1 MTEVTIINPSYST
14 TRTVTRQ
21 QPVIEK
27 QAEDKFKAVLFL
39 PKGEDRQGEGGLRT
53 QGYFKTSLE
62 GKPLITVVTVAFNGD
77 KFLEETILSVIN
89 QSYDNIEYIIID
101 GGSTDGTLDIIK
113 KYQHAID
120 YWVSERDVG
129 IYDAMN
135 KGIIVSHGE
144 FIGFVNAD
152 DFIYPNTLKI
162 LGQAAIEKQFDYT
175 VGPVDL
181 IDIAGQLKEQV
192 LVLDD
197 FINKNR
203 FLLDIATHHQSF
215 YINQRLLKQIGLFNL
230 NYRLRADFDMVIRAC
245 LNSQSYFEFKE
256 SIAAFREGGV
266 SGSYG
271 TFLENFNLLKTY
283 KVSLVKRIMLIS
295 LSLLKVFVIKN
306 FPKALVDWL
315 RKKFSSGRFVKAR
328 K

>member
-1 MTEVTIINPSYST
+1 MS
-14 TRTVTRQ
+14 
-21 QPVIEK
+21 EK
-27 QAEDKFKAVLFL
+27 
-39 PKGEDRQGEGGLRT
+39 
-53 QGYFKTSLE
+53 
-62 GKPLITVVTVAFNGD
+62 
-77 KFLEETILSVIN
+77 
-89 QSYDNIEYIIID
+89 
-101 GGSTDGTLDIIK
+101 
-113 KYQHAID
+113 
-120 YWVSERDVG
+120 DVG

-135 KGIIVSHGE
+135 KAIIVSHGE

-175 VGPVDL
+175 IGPVDL
-181 IDIAGQLKEQV
+181 IDFAGQLKEQI

-197 FINKNR
+197 FIEKKR
-203 FLLDIATHHQSF
+203 FLLDMATQHQSF

-230 NYRLRADFDMVIRAC
+230 SYRLRADFDMVIRAC

-256 SIAAFREGGV
+256 SVGGFREGGA

-283 KVSLVKRIMLIS
+283 KVSLAKRITLTS
-295 LSLLKVFVIKN
+295 LSLLKIFVIKN
-306 FPKALVDWL
+306 FPKVLVDWL
-315 RKKFSSGRFVKAR
+315 RKKFSSGRFVKAY

>member
-1 MTEVTIINPSYST
+1 MREITRINPTYST
-14 TRTVTRQ
+14 TRTLSLQ
-21 QPVIEK
+21 KPVIK
-27 QAEDKFKAVLFL
+27 KRVEDKFETFL
-39 PKGEDRQGEGGLRT
+39 LLPEGIARQGEGGLRT
-53 QGYFKTSLE
+53 KGYFKTSLE
-62 GKPLITVVTVAFNGD
+62 GKPLITVVTVVFNGD

-101 GGSTDGTLDIIK
+101 GGSTDSTLGIIK

-120 YWVSERDVG
+120 YWVSEKDVG

-181 IDIAGQLKEQV
+181 IDMDGQLKEQI

-197 FINKNR
+197 FIEKNR
-203 FLLDIATHHQSF
+203 FLLNMATQHQSF

-245 LNSQSYFEFKE
+245 LKSQSYFEFKE
-256 SIAAFREGGV
+256 SVGGFREGGV

-283 KVSLVKRIMLIS
+283 KVSLVKRIIIIS
-295 LSLLKVFVIKN
+295 LSLLKIFVIKN